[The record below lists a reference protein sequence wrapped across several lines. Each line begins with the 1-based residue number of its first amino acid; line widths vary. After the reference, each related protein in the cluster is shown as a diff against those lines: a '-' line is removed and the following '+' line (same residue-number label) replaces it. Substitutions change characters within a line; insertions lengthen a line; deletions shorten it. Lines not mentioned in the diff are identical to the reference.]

1 MTYAK
6 ILAVVLSLGGVAGGV
21 IISEDRLNQS
31 DELLAMSEIHKSDF
45 KAASVR
51 MQNSENR
58 AIKKE
63 IRQLKKESRVIQAK
77 EIKTE
82 QERLMLLE
90 LRDEIQAAH
99 IELKEAV
106 K

>member
-21 IISEDRLNQS
+21 IISEDRHNQS
-31 DELLAMSEIHKSDF
+31 DELLAMSEVHKSDF
-45 KAASVR
+45 VAAQKR
-51 MQNSENR
+51 MQSGETR

-63 IRQLKKESRVIQAK
+63 IRQLKKELRVIAAK
-77 EIKTE
+77 VVQTE
-82 QERLMLLE
+82 PERLMVME
-90 LRDEIQAAH
+90 LQDEIQAAH